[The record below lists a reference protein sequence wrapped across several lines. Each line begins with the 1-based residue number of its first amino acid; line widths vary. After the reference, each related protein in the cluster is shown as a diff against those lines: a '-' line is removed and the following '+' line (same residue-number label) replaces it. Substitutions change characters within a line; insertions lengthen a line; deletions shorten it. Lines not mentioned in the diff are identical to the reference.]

1 MPTPDAS
8 QFVQFKKFQAIGAR
22 GTPNPN
28 NKMTTHLYQPVP
40 SVTHPRDFLA
50 SFTNK
55 ITSSTPNY
63 IPINVV
69 TGLQAK
75 RKIPGGTQSGSCPSG

>member
-22 GTPNPN
+22 EIPTPI
-28 NKMTTHLYQPVP
+28 NKVNTHLYQRVP
-40 SVTHPRDFLA
+40 SVTAQTDFLA

-55 ITSSTPNY
+55 TTSSSPNY
-63 IPINVV
+63 IRKNIV